1 MSLEREELARYLHA
15 TRTVERA
22 KSIEALSLVFT
33 AGVIAGTLV
42 PAMSF
47 PAIPAIILPTLG
59 AAVLLKRKIALA
71 QDSAAILSVLGI
83 FLLLGAFCAL
93 SCKLPYVPGSS
104 AGLKGLAQAAGESLR
119 MRIDAIPFRADNT
132 SALLKAFLTGD
143 RSDLPAG
150 TVSIFRQSGASHLLA
165 LSGLHIG
172 IIYTI
177 LDRLT
182 LPLGKTRPVLIIR
195 YLFFVA
201 GGGFF
206 TLMTGASPS
215 IVRAFLFILIRETLI
230 IIGRPVKA
238 SRVLCLALLVQLVAD
253 PSVIGSV
260 GFQLSYLA
268 MAGIFLINPLISG
281 LYPAGGRL
289 NPMKKIWDSVSLT
302 ISCQAFTAPLSWH
315 YFHSF
320 PRHFIL
326 TNLMAIP
333 LATGVVASGAA
344 CAVLS
349 AIGPCPGIL
358 IKATDFLCNML
369 LWVLEVISGM

>member
-1 MSLEREELARYLHA
+1 M
-15 TRTVERA
+15 ERA

-33 AGVIAGTLV
+33 AGVIAGTMV
-42 PAMSF
+42 PAMF
-47 PAIPAIILPTLG
+47 ATAIPAFILPVLG
-59 AAVLLKRKIALA
+59 AAVLLRRRLAIA
-71 QDSAAILSVLGI
+71 QDTTAILSVLGI
-83 FLLLGAFCAL
+83 FLFLGIFCAL
-93 SCKLPYVPGSS
+93 SCKLPYIKESS
-104 AGLKGLAQAAGESLR
+104 AGIKGLAEAAGESLR
-119 MRIDAIPFRADNT
+119 LRIESIPFKSDNT

-143 RSDLPAG
+143 RSGLQAR
-150 TVSIFRQSGASHLLA
+150 TVGIFRMSGASHLLA

-172 IIYTI
+172 IIYAI
-177 LDRLT
+177 LDKLT

-230 IIGRPVKA
+230 ITGRPIKA

-268 MAGIFLINPLISG
+268 MAGIFIMHPHISG

-289 NPMKKIWDSVSLT
+289 NPMKKIWNSVSLT

-333 LATGVVASGAA
+333 LATGVVACGAA
-344 CAVLS
+344 CTGLS
-349 AIGPCPGIL
+349 AMGRCPDIL
-358 IKATDFLCNML
+358 IKATDYLCDML
-369 LWVLEVISGM
+369 IWVLEVISGM